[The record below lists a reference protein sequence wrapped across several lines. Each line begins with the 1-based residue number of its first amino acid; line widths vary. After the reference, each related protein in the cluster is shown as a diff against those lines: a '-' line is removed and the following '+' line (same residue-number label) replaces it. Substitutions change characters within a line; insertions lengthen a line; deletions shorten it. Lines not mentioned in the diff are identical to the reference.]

1 MMNIDDRLAR
11 LEQRLRQVEDE
22 LAVLR
27 LLAAY
32 GPLAD
37 AGAADAAAAL
47 WAADGEYDVEGWRMR
62 SRGAIAEMLRSDAH
76 WELLTGGCSHF
87 FGPAHVRVDGDE
99 AVAVCESILVRRQ
112 DQCYRIQ
119 RSGVHH
125 VRLRRYPDGWR
136 ITHRTT
142 RPLDGSAEARDLLN
156 TVAELT

>member
-1 MMNIDDRLAR
+1 MNIDDRLAR

-22 LAVLR
+22 LAVFR

-37 AGAADAAAAL
+37 AGAL

-87 FGPAHVRVDGDE
+87 
-99 AVAVCESILVRRQ
+99 
-112 DQCYRIQ
+112 
-119 RSGVHH
+119 
-125 VRLRRYPDGWR
+125 
-136 ITHRTT
+136 
-142 RPLDGSAEARDLLN
+142 
-156 TVAELT
+156 

>member
-1 MMNIDDRLAR
+1 MGRRYERRAGGSPPRPEPRRGGSRGARRREWVDPRYAEAMMNIDDRLAR

-37 AGAADAAAAL
+37 AGAADGAAAL

-87 FGPAHVRVDGDE
+87 F
-99 AVAVCESILVRRQ
+99 
-112 DQCYRIQ
+112 
-119 RSGVHH
+119 
-125 VRLRRYPDGWR
+125 
-136 ITHRTT
+136 
-142 RPLDGSAEARDLLN
+142 
-156 TVAELT
+156 